1 MPKKKSLK
9 PNKPNLNYPLK
20 SASTDFFLPYLK
32 YVWATIE
39 FIDNSTK
46 KKDKTHLR
54 LLEISRLFV
63 YLLYSF
69 TSSG

>member
-9 PNKPNLNYPLK
+9 PNKPNLNYPIK

-46 KKDKTHLR
+46 KKTKHIYDHWKSVDYSYIYYTH
-54 LLEISRLFV
+54 SQA
-63 YLLYSF
+63 
-69 TSSG
+69 

>member
-20 SASTDFFLPYLK
+20 SASTDFFFPYLK

-46 KKDKTHLR
+46 KKDKTHLQP
-54 LLEISRLFV
+54 LEISRLFV